1 MRVLHFG
8 AGNIGRGLIGYILN
22 KSGYEIYFVD
32 VNTEII
38 NNINNDHFYYVKTI
52 SGNLFKVDNVY
63 ALNSKTDN
71 EKIIDLFLNIDLITT
86 SVGANNLKFIVP
98 ILIDGIKNRIEKLNN
113 KKIDIIA
120 NENIINASSILKKE
134 LENIE
139 KIYNLDKYVGF
150 VNSAIDRQSLSTI
163 YENKNIPLVED
174 YYEWII
180 NKNEI
185 INESTFNIKDA
196 IYVDNMDYYIE
207 RKLYCVNS
215 SHAATAYM
223 GYLYNLRYM
232 KDAFDIDEILEFR
245 KNFFDEIAQY
255 FIIKYNA
262 NMEELNKYFEK
273 VTIRH
278 SNKNIKDEIARV
290 GRDPIRKLG
299 LNERFVAP
307 YVKLFELDKANKY
320 FARAIAAAFCFYNED
335 DNDSKLI
342 REDIKTIG
350 ITDSIKK
357 YTQLNDKNMIKPI
370 MHEFEYLINKFNIS
384 I

>member
-1 MRVLHFG
+1 MKVLHFG

-22 KSGYEIYFVD
+22 KSGHEVYFVD
-32 VNTEII
+32 VNTEVID
-38 NNINNDHFYYVKTI
+38 NINNDHFYYVKTI
-52 SGNLFKVDNVY
+52 SGDLFKIDNVY

-71 EKIIDLFLNIDLITT
+71 DKIIDLFLNVDLITT

-98 ILIDGIKNRIEKLNN
+98 ILIDGIKNRIKNSSN

-120 NENIINASSILKKE
+120 NENIINASSVLKKE

-139 KIYNLDKYVGF
+139 KISDLDKYIGF

-163 YENKNIPLVED
+163 YENKSIPLVED

-185 INESTFNIKDA
+185 INESTLNIENA
-196 IYVDNMDYYIE
+196 IYVDDMEYYIE

-223 GYLYNLRYM
+223 GYLFNLKYM

-245 KNFFDEIAQY
+245 KNLFSEIAQY
-255 FIIKYNA
+255 FIIKYNIS
-262 NMEELNKYFEK
+262 MEELDQYFEK

-299 LNERFVAP
+299 FNERLVSP

-320 FARAIAAAFCFYNED
+320 FARAIASAFCFYNEE

-342 REDIKTIG
+342 RKDIKTIG
-350 ITDSIKK
+350 IIDSIKK
-357 YTQLNDKNMIKPI
+357 YTQLNDKNMLKPI
-370 MHEFEYLINKFNIS
+370 ISEFEYLTNKFNIS